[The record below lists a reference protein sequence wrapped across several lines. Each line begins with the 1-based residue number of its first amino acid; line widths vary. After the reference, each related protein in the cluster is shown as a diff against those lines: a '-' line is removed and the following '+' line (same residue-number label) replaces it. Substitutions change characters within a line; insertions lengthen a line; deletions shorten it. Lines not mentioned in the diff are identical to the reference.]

1 MKMMFRLKSRKT
13 SAFLIS
19 FLSLIL
25 ATTLPAQIPGYNQP
39 NQFTL
44 KNGLKVIVYEDD
56 SLPVVSVVMAY
67 GVGSRNDP
75 EDRAGLAFLMQH
87 LMFQGSRNVSPMQH
101 INYIQNT
108 GGELNAATTFDK
120 TFFYETVPANQLGL
134 VFWLESDRLSSLDIN
149 EANVSRIKEMLIN
162 NENQRRIQEPYSRY
176 FFLVDEILFP
186 EYSYGHALTGSPDS
200 LNRITVEDVIT
211 FYRKYYVPNNA
222 VLSLSGDVKLPKVK
236 ELVSRYFESI
246 PRGPE
251 SISQPTVDFRSIFSR
266 RDQTMFDPLVSIPA
280 LQFGLRFDG
289 VKKEDYLLFR
299 LLEYILLNGKKSR
312 LYNKL
317 VNKERVALFLDGGL
331 ENRGEYLSLKIFLTA
346 NNQLMVDRC
355 KKILTEELARLRS
368 EMISDKELLRAKTR
382 YRIDYFSHLTGNN
395 LSRALTL
402 AEFYLQEGNLPDVNQ
417 ELSQLE
423 KVNSYAILS
432 LARRYLKE
440 DNYCFI
446 TILPR

>member
-1 MKMMFRLKSRKT
+1 MKMMFRLKSRKK
-13 SAFLIS
+13 SVFLIS
-19 FLSLIL
+19 ILFLIL
-25 ATTLPAQIPGYNQP
+25 ATALPAQIDGYIQP

-44 KNGLKVIVYEDD
+44 KNGLKVIVCEDD

-87 LMFQGSRNVSPMQH
+87 LMFQGSKNVSPMQH

-120 TFFYETVPANQLGL
+120 TFFYETVPSNQLGL
-134 VFWLESDRLSSLDIN
+134 VLWLESDRLFSLDVN
-149 EANVSRIKEMLIN
+149 EITVSRIKEMLIN
-162 NENQRRIQEPYSRY
+162 NEKQRRIQEPYSRY

-200 LNRITVEDVIT
+200 LERITVEDVLT

-222 VLSLSGDVKLPKVK
+222 VLSISGDVKLPKVK
-236 ELVSRYFESI
+236 DLVSRYFETI
-246 PRGPE
+246 PRGAE
-251 SISQPTVDFRSIFSR
+251 TISQPTVDFRSIFSR
-266 RDQTMFDPLVSIPA
+266 RDQTMFDPLISVPA
-280 LQFGLRFDG
+280 LQFGLRFDE

-317 VNKERVALFLDGGL
+317 VNKERAALFFDGNI
-331 ENRGEYLSLKIFLTA
+331 ESRGEYLSLKVFLTA

-355 KKILTEELARLRS
+355 KKILSDELSRLQS
-368 EMISDKELLRAKTR
+368 EMVSDKELFRAKTR
-382 YRIDYFSHLTGNN
+382 YKIDYFSHLMGNN

-402 AEFYLQEGNLPDVNQ
+402 AEFYLQEGNLPDITE

-423 KVNSYAILS
+423 KVTPYSILS
-432 LARRYLKE
+432 LARKYIKKE
-440 DNYCFI
+440 NYCFI
-446 TILPR
+446 SILPR